1 MKPVRAHRA
10 KRSLNTRGERSRWAP
25 TSGAA
30 GVRGPPGARSGASS
44 PGRTAPHHGGA
55 AQDSRARVWSADL
68 GAFLQPDEYVF
79 LTRSGTLWSW
89 PGQNPFKYRDPSGRS
104 MKLPNVSLP
113 TDGYFGIG
121 GATTGAEVAREL
133 LALAADDLIVDMRLP
148 MRNLRWPTLL
158 RKPVWRPRFLG
169 FSQTYCLRRSWARS
183 SAVGLNLCHQTR
195 RGAK

>member
-1 MKPVRAHRA
+1 M
-10 KRSLNTRGERSRWAP
+10 AP
-25 TSGAA
+25 GLY
-30 GVRGPPGARSGASS
+30 
-44 PGRTAPHHGGA
+44 
-55 AQDSRARVWSADL
+55 DSRARVWSADL